1 MTMRRLTFT
10 DGVYALALV
19 GLGTVLVTGGGV
31 VALVAGRF
39 IEELQR
45 ARAARRV
52 AEWGGAR

>member
-1 MTMRRLTFT
+1 MRRLTFT
-10 DGVYALALV
+10 DAVYALAAV
-19 GLGTVLVTGGGV
+19 GLGTVLVTGTGV

-45 ARAARRV
+45 ARAAKRV